1 MWGSTPL
8 LSDILNSLAKG
19 LQITCATCFKILGVM
34 ESGPDGL
41 DIFLKNVSWSRFQ
54 MAKAG
59 PDGVS
64 KWGCSPDILFG
75 NVSLNF

>member
-1 MWGSTPL
+1 MQLHLEP
-8 LSDILNSLAKG
+8 KG
-19 LQITCATCFKILGVM
+19 QIRNQLHVIT
-34 ESGPDGL
+34 EYSQGL
-41 DIFLKNVSWSRFQ
+41 WEVWIALRIFLKNVSWSRFQ